1 MSHDDLDFVS
11 GMLGDPET
19 MRFYPKPLTR
29 EESAGWIDR
38 RLAQYENH
46 GHSLWLVELTE
57 TGEPVGQVGLVPQLI
72 DGVLEPEIGYLVAR
86 AHWRKGIA
94 SEAAAGV
101 RDFAF
106 SSLNRSHVISLVRP
120 VNAPSQAV
128 ARSIGMSVVRSTTFA
143 NLEHLVFL
151 VRRPPVTAI
160 DEKS

>member
-38 RLAQYENH
+38 RLTQYENH

-106 SSLNRSHVISLVRP
+106 GSLNRSHVISLVRP

-143 NLEHLVFL
+143 NLEHLVFSM
-151 VRRPPVTAI
+151 RRPPVTAI